1 MSAQT
6 QKVDVLANIKDAIK
20 RTSPTTHFNE
30 RANLWATH
38 DAMAELMQASAGAL
52 ADLDAM
58 VAAADRGEVWVVN
71 AGTRLRLEALRAALA
86 GGAA

>member
-38 DAMAELMQASAGAL
+38 DAMAELMHASAGAL

>member
-6 QKVDVLANIKDAIK
+6 QKVDVLANIKDAIR

-38 DAMAELMQASAGAL
+38 DAMAALIQASAGAL

-71 AGTRLRLEALRAALA
+71 AGTRLRLEELRAALA
-86 GGAA
+86 GASA